1 MHSARTPRPRFRG
14 HLFAILS
21 VAIAIPI
28 SAQSQASPSSQYT
41 PITTGTSL
49 EATADP
55 TIPRPNTRHCEVTL
69 LSNQAFADFN
79 NKDFSF
85 TPPADCPGPWSKVIL
100 TADFSIQAGVQFD
113 RTAQLFFGNV
123 NI

>member
-21 VAIAIPI
+21 AAIALPI
-28 SAQSQASPSSQYT
+28 SAQSQASQSSQYT
-41 PITTGTSL
+41 PITTGTAL

-69 LSNQAFADFN
+69 LSDQAFADFN

-100 TADFSIQAGVQFD
+100 PADFSIQGGVQFD
-113 RTAQLFFGNV
+113 RTA
-123 NI
+123 